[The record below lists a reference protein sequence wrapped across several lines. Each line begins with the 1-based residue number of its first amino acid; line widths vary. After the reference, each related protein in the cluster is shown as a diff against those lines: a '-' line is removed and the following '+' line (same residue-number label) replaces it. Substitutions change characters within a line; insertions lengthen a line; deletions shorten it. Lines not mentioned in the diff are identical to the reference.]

1 MHHLQR
7 SVFILLTI
15 LFVFS
20 LNLANAQDH
29 EVNWE
34 AFSKNLVK
42 ALATDNEGLQL
53 SAMGM
58 IIRYSDRLDVDD
70 AVFDIIRVY
79 RLNKNHRI
87 RILAMITLH
96 KIQNDWAM
104 YYLRRSMEFETDE
117 RVQKQCFRILNT
129 YYANLEKL
137 EEQKKQD
144 ELLASDK

>member
-1 MHHLQR
+1 MQILPK
-7 SVFILLTI
+7 SFFILFTI
-15 LFVFS
+15 IFIFS
-20 LNLANAQDH
+20 LNLANAQDK

-42 ALATDNEGLQL
+42 ALETDNEGLQL

-58 IIRYSDRLDVDD
+58 IVRYADHLDVDD
-70 AVFDIIRVY
+70 AVFDIIRIY
-79 RLNKNHRI
+79 RLHDNHRV

-96 KIQNDWAM
+96 KMQNEWAM

-117 RVQKQCFRILNT
+117 RVQKQCCRIVNT
-129 YYANLEKL
+129 YYANLKKV
-137 EEQKKQD
+137 EEGV